1 MITSQPKERRG
12 AEQNLLLV
20 ERANTSFFYLLLIIT
35 WRFLS
40 PQFSLRASR
49 YLSTALRVKNMII
62 VLRPARNRRSRN
74 SGWKVGATSFNVAM
88 RSTTAQRSRCLSD
101 QARTVLGHA
110 NQRLRGPGPA
120 VHHPSPQIYL
130 HTRPGL
136 ATSTAIRVNILK
148 RGAVN
153 FLAHRIWRLPQ
164 SCQARRCNTPA
175 DCTGITTMQRQVTA
189 SFWSFCASSPSRK
202 D

>member
-12 AEQNLLLV
+12 AEQDLLLI
-20 ERANTSFFYLLLIIT
+20 ERATSRFFYLLPITT
-35 WRFLS
+35 WRSPS
-40 PQFSLRASR
+40 PQFFRRASR
-49 YLSTALRVKNMII
+49 YLSTALRVKSMII

-101 QARTVLGHA
+101 QARTVLGRT

-120 VHHPSPQIYL
+120 VHHTSPQIYL
-130 HTRPGL
+130 HTRPDL
-136 ATSTAIRVNILK
+136 AIGTAIRANILK
-148 RGAVN
+148 GGVASL
-153 FLAHRIWRLPQ
+153 LAHRIWRLPQ

-189 SFWSFCASSPSRK
+189 SFWSFCVSSPS
-202 D
+202 